1 MTIGSRKISIFKKA
15 RSNTTPSTV
24 KTQVADPNAEL
35 RDALIKSFMLVFTNE
50 KSQHLLLNKDII
62 DIAFNCLEF
71 CESISI
77 EA

>member
-1 MTIGSRKISIFKKA
+1 VI
-15 RSNTTPSTV
+15 
-24 KTQVADPNAEL
+24 DPNAEL

-50 KSQHLLLNKDII
+50 RSQHLLLNNDII

>member
-1 MTIGSRKISIFKKA
+1 
-15 RSNTTPSTV
+15 
-24 KTQVADPNAEL
+24 
-35 RDALIKSFMLVFTNE
+35 MLVFTNE
-50 KSQHLLLNKDII
+50 KSQHLLLNNDII

>member
-1 MTIGSRKISIFKKA
+1 MTVGSRKISIFKKA
-15 RSNTTPSTV
+15 RSNTPSTV
-24 KTQVADPNAEL
+24 KTHVVDPNAEL

-50 KSQHLLLNKDII
+50 KSQHLLLNNDII